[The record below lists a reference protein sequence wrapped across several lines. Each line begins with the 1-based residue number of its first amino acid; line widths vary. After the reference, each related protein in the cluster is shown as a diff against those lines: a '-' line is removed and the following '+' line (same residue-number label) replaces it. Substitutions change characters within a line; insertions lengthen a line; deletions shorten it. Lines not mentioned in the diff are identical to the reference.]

1 MPGRRYR
8 KALPEALLETFA
20 RVSREFY
27 LQPPTMGK
35 SAKFYKRATRAEKL
49 GKNEDKQAKSEK
61 TIMKK
66 KTSAKLAKAKEVVQ
80 KAKAKKDME
89 KAL

>member
-1 MPGRRYR
+1 
-8 KALPEALLETFA
+8 
-20 RVSREFY
+20 
-27 LQPPTMGK
+27 MGK